1 MADSGFSQMIEA
13 LFTHT
18 RDPCSSTCTTYLYL
32 QAIMYNILIYLQ
44 AILYFAA
51 DQIKDKLGYLRGYY
65 SKELGK
71 CNISKTSGSGADDIY
86 VSPWKYFKKFDVF
99 LRSVII
105 PRGSKSNMV
114 SNIHVLPVT
123 RNL

>member
-1 MADSGFSQMIEA
+1 MVQSNDRSNCLHIQG
-13 LFTHT
+13 THVRQHAQQT
-18 RDPCSSTCTTYLYL
+18 YEYIYKPTCITYLY
-32 QAIMYNILIYLQ
+32 IYKHS
-44 AILYFAA
+44 LYFAA

-71 CNISKTSGSGADDIY
+71 CNNSKTSGSGADDIY

-99 LRSVII
+99 LRSQII